1 MASLH
6 YLCRILRLVVN
17 FVLQILGSMAFGMI
31 AGITTSVVLEDIIDQ
46 WLTILIHLF
55 VTHLMLLLLL
65 NQRRSIVIIEA
76 RIIRHININLLLLL
90 GESRIRVTGSLTSS

>member
-31 AGITTSVVLEDIIDQ
+31 AGITTSMILEDIIDQ
-46 WLTILIHLF
+46 WLTILVHLF

>member
-31 AGITTSVVLEDIIDQ
+31 AGITTSMILEDIIDQ
-46 WLTILIHLF
+46 WLTILVHLF

-76 RIIRHININLLLLL
+76 RIIRHININLLLL
-90 GESRIRVTGSLTSS
+90 